1 MKPLKI
7 LGTGIYLPK
16 KAVTDVDL
24 ELELNLEQGWV
35 KRTGGVKT
43 RYFSNRETETTSMMG
58 AEAAKMALA
67 NANMNLSEIDL
78 ILSASGSQEQVIPS
92 TACFIQRA
100 LGLEDS
106 GVASFDVN
114 ATCLSFVVALDLA
127 SYYLEA
133 GTYKNILIVSSEIA
147 SVGLNKNHKESYTIL
162 GDGAAAVVVSKTP
175 HHELSG
181 IWGMKFNTYSSK
193 ANICQIQGGGTKL
206 HPAVCLEPDN
216 RELFMFEMDGREA
229 FRFISHIAEDFFNSL
244 LNPLKLSFSDID
256 YVIPHQASRLAM
268 DYVLKKRLKIGE
280 HQLIDTLEK
289 YGNTIA
295 ASIPMAL
302 HEGICDGRIK
312 RGHKLMLGG
321 TSAGMSIGGMVLTY

>member
-1 MKPLKI
+1 MKRLKI

-16 KAVTDVDL
+16 NEVTDLDL
-24 ELELNLEQGWV
+24 ELELNIEQGWI
-35 KRTGGVKT
+35 KRTGGVLT
-43 RYFSNRETETTSMMG
+43 RYFSDMETETTSMMG
-58 AEAAKMALA
+58 AEAAKMALG
-67 NANMNLSEIDL
+67 NAKIDVSQIDL

-114 ATCLSFVVALDLA
+114 ATCLSFVVAMDLA
-127 SYYLEA
+127 SHYLEA

-175 HHELSG
+175 DNESSGLLS
-181 IWGMKFNTYSSK
+181 MRFNTYSSR

-206 HPAVCLEPDN
+206 HPVNLDTN
-216 RELFMFEMDGREA
+216 RRDLFMFEMDGREA
-229 FRFISHIAEDFFNSL
+229 FRFISHLSEDFFSELLKPTSFSL
-244 LNPLKLSFSDID
+244 SDID
-256 YVIPHQASRLAM
+256 FVIPHQASRMAM
-268 DYVLKKRLKIGE
+268 DYVLKKRLKIRE
-280 HQLIDTLEK
+280 DKLIDTLEK

-302 HEGICDGRIK
+302 HDGICDGRIK
-312 RGHKLMLGG
+312 RGQTLILAG
-321 TSAGMSIGGMVLTY
+321 TSAGMSIGGLVLTY